1 MNYSQLHITIGP
13 MFSGKTSKLIETYN
27 EYKELYNVCVLSY
40 LNDKRYSDND
50 VVSHDKKSI
59 PSTRVNTIKE
69 FIEMNLENIDV
80 LLVDEAQFFPDL
92 TLILDLLTNTKISI
106 HIFGLDADFNRKKF
120 GFILDLIP
128 YCDSVKKLNST
139 CSQCSN
145 NKGIYSF
152 RTTKNNKQIV
162 IGSSDIYIP
171 LCRHC
176 YNLLN
181 NINK

>member
-1 MNYSQLHITIGP
+1 MDYSQLHITIGP

-40 LNDKRYSDND
+40 LNDKRYSEND

-59 PSTRVNTIKE
+59 PSTRINNIKE
-69 FIEMNLENIDV
+69 FIDMKLENVDV
-80 LLVDEAQFFPDL
+80 LLIDEAQFFPDL
-92 TLILDLLTNTKISI
+92 MLILDLLDKSKIII

-128 YCDSVKKLNST
+128 YCDSVKKLNSK
-139 CSQCSN
+139 CSQCN
-145 NKGIYSF
+145 NTNGIHSF
-152 RTTKNNKQIV
+152 RTNKNNKQIL
-162 IGSSDIYIP
+162 IGSSDMYIP
-171 LCRHC
+171 LCRQC

-181 NINK
+181 K